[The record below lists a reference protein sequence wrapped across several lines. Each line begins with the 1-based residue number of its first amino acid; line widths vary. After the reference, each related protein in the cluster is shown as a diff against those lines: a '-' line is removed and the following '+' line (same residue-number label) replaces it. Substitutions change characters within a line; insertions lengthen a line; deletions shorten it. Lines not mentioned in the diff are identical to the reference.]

1 MLALALAAG
10 SEAAEQRSAT
20 SAWCGKSATGA
31 RDALW
36 AHREAEALGK
46 QLARAALQETNAIA
60 LIELLEML
68 WSCDVEG
75 ANAVIDAVLQRL
87 QQLRALR

>member
-1 MLALALAAG
+1 MGLTVEVLQDLDLHDLQAA
-10 SEAAEQRSAT
+10 
-20 SAWCGKSATGA
+20 
-31 RDALW
+31 
-36 AHREAEALGK
+36 
-46 QLARAALQETNAIA
+46 ARAALQETNAIA

-68 WSCDVEG
+68 WSWDVEG

>member
-1 MLALALAAG
+1 MGLTVDVLQDLDLHYLQAA
-10 SEAAEQRSAT
+10 S
-20 SAWCGKSATGA
+20 
-31 RDALW
+31 
-36 AHREAEALGK
+36 
-46 QLARAALQETNAIA
+46 RAALQETNAIA

-68 WSCDVEG
+68 WRCDVKGKG

>member
-1 MLALALAAG
+1 MGLTVDVLQDLELHDLHDLQAA
-10 SEAAEQRSAT
+10 
-20 SAWCGKSATGA
+20 
-31 RDALW
+31 
-36 AHREAEALGK
+36 
-46 QLARAALQETNAIA
+46 ARAALQETNAIA

-75 ANAVIDAVLQRL
+75 ANAVIDAVLLRL

>member
-1 MLALALAAG
+1 
-10 SEAAEQRSAT
+10 
-20 SAWCGKSATGA
+20 
-31 RDALW
+31 
-36 AHREAEALGK
+36 
-46 QLARAALQETNAIA
+46 
-60 LIELLEML
+60 LLEML